1 MVYLREDLCKFKG
14 DVKTA
19 IYRWCTSMIDQL
31 FAGKAGLEPVA
42 YYAKNGISNAID
54 RYDEQLNRYIDY
66 AVMFVSDKDGK
77 IDTDKLIG
85 DLVEI
90 YRSTE
95 KRTENLL
102 GMKISFRRKPP
113 SEIFSSRRTRRRCGF
128 LRNELRLFCFL
139 KTIKKGLTRKNHVSP
154 LFLASC
160 SQRLLQ
166 RLIHPPQRIGRQAAQ
181 IQA

>member
-1 MVYLREDLCKFKG
+1 MVYLREELSKFKG
-14 DVKTA
+14 DVKAA

-66 AVMFVSDKDGK
+66 TVMFVADKDGT

-90 YRSTE
+90 YRNTD
-95 KRTENLL
+95 KRTEDVL
-102 GMKISFRRKPP
+102 GMKVEYGAGEIVIYPPDNPFVNMLLPWQSVRITAEDILKMRSF
-113 SEIFSSRRTRRRCGF
+113 F
-128 LRNELRLFCFL
+128 
-139 KTIKKGLTRKNHVSP
+139 
-154 LFLASC
+154 
-160 SQRLLQ
+160 
-166 RLIHPPQRIGRQAAQ
+166 
-181 IQA
+181 

>member
-1 MVYLREDLCKFKG
+1 MIYLKEELCKFKG

-42 YYAKNGISNAID
+42 YYAKNGIANAID

-66 AVMFVSDKDGK
+66 AVMFVADKDGE

-90 YRSTE
+90 YKSTE
-95 KRTENLL
+95 KRTEDVL
-102 GMKISFRRKPP
+102 GMKLEYGAGEIVIYPPDNPFVNILFPWQSVKITAEDILKIRSF
-113 SEIFSSRRTRRRCGF
+113 F
-128 LRNELRLFCFL
+128 
-139 KTIKKGLTRKNHVSP
+139 
-154 LFLASC
+154 
-160 SQRLLQ
+160 
-166 RLIHPPQRIGRQAAQ
+166 
-181 IQA
+181 

>member
-1 MVYLREDLCKFKG
+1 MVYLREELCKFKG

-19 IYRWCTSMIDQL
+19 VYRWITSMIDQL

-42 YYAKNGISNAID
+42 YYAKNGISNVID

-66 AVMFVSDKDGK
+66 AVMFVTDKEGR

-95 KRTENLL
+95 KRTEVLL
-102 GMKISFRRKPP
+102 GMKVEYGAGEIAIYPPDNLFVNILLPWQSIKITAEDILKMRSF
-113 SEIFSSRRTRRRCGF
+113 F
-128 LRNELRLFCFL
+128 
-139 KTIKKGLTRKNHVSP
+139 
-154 LFLASC
+154 
-160 SQRLLQ
+160 
-166 RLIHPPQRIGRQAAQ
+166 
-181 IQA
+181 

>member
-1 MVYLREDLCKFKG
+1 MVYLREELCKFKG

-66 AVMFVSDKDGK
+66 AVMFVADKDGE

-102 GMKISFRRKPP
+102 GMKVEYGAGEIVVFPPDNPFVNMFLPWQSVKITAEDILNIRSF
-113 SEIFSSRRTRRRCGF
+113 F
-128 LRNELRLFCFL
+128 
-139 KTIKKGLTRKNHVSP
+139 
-154 LFLASC
+154 
-160 SQRLLQ
+160 
-166 RLIHPPQRIGRQAAQ
+166 
-181 IQA
+181 

>member
-1 MVYLREDLCKFKG
+1 MIYLKKELGKFKG

-19 IYRWCTSMIDQL
+19 IHRWCTSMIDQL

-66 AVMFVSDKDGK
+66 AVMFVADKDGK

-90 YRSTE
+90 YRNTE
-95 KRTENLL
+95 KRTEDVL
-102 GMKISFRRKPP
+102 GMKVEYGAGEIVVFPP
-113 SEIFSSRRTRRRCGF
+113 DNPFINMF
-128 LRNELRLFCFL
+128 LPWQSVKITAEDIL
-139 KTIKKGLTRKNHVSP
+139 KIRD
-154 LFLASC
+154 FF
-160 SQRLLQ
+160 
-166 RLIHPPQRIGRQAAQ
+166 
-181 IQA
+181 

>member
-1 MVYLREDLCKFKG
+1 MVYLKEELCKFKG

-42 YYAKNGISNAID
+42 YYAKNGIANAID

-66 AVMFVSDKDGK
+66 AVMFVADKDGE

-90 YRSTE
+90 YKSTE
-95 KRTENLL
+95 KRTEDVL
-102 GMKISFRRKPP
+102 GMKLEYGAGEIVIYPPDNPFVNILFPWQSVKITAEDILKIRSF
-113 SEIFSSRRTRRRCGF
+113 F
-128 LRNELRLFCFL
+128 
-139 KTIKKGLTRKNHVSP
+139 
-154 LFLASC
+154 
-160 SQRLLQ
+160 
-166 RLIHPPQRIGRQAAQ
+166 
-181 IQA
+181 

>member
-1 MVYLREDLCKFKG
+1 MIYLREELCKFKG

-54 RYDEQLNRYIDY
+54 RYDEQLSRYIDY
-66 AVMFVSDKDGK
+66 AVMFMADKDGK

-90 YRSTE
+90 YKSTE
-95 KRTENLL
+95 KRTEDVL
-102 GMKISFRRKPP
+102 GMKLEYGAGEIVIYPPDNPFVNILFPWQSVKITAEDILKIRSF
-113 SEIFSSRRTRRRCGF
+113 F
-128 LRNELRLFCFL
+128 
-139 KTIKKGLTRKNHVSP
+139 
-154 LFLASC
+154 
-160 SQRLLQ
+160 
-166 RLIHPPQRIGRQAAQ
+166 
-181 IQA
+181 

>member
-1 MVYLREDLCKFKG
+1 MIYLKEELCKFKG

-42 YYAKNGISNAID
+42 YYAKNGISNAIE

-66 AVMFVSDKDGK
+66 AVMFVADKEGR

-95 KRTENLL
+95 KRTEVLL
-102 GMKISFRRKPP
+102 GMKVEYGAGEIVVFPPDNPFVNILLPWQSIKITAEDILKIRSF
-113 SEIFSSRRTRRRCGF
+113 F
-128 LRNELRLFCFL
+128 
-139 KTIKKGLTRKNHVSP
+139 
-154 LFLASC
+154 
-160 SQRLLQ
+160 
-166 RLIHPPQRIGRQAAQ
+166 
-181 IQA
+181 

>member
-1 MVYLREDLCKFKG
+1 MIYLKEELCKFKG

-19 IYRWCTSMIDQL
+19 VYRWITSMIDQL

-42 YYAKNGISNAID
+42 YYAKNGISNVID

-66 AVMFVSDKDGK
+66 AVMFVADKEGR

-95 KRTENLL
+95 KRTEVLL
-102 GMKISFRRKPP
+102 GMKVEYGAGEIVVFPPDNPFVNILLPWQSIKITAEDILKMRSF
-113 SEIFSSRRTRRRCGF
+113 F
-128 LRNELRLFCFL
+128 
-139 KTIKKGLTRKNHVSP
+139 
-154 LFLASC
+154 
-160 SQRLLQ
+160 
-166 RLIHPPQRIGRQAAQ
+166 
-181 IQA
+181 

>member
-1 MVYLREDLCKFKG
+1 MVYLKEELCKFKG

-19 IYRWCTSMIDQL
+19 IYMWCTSMIDQL

-54 RYDEQLNRYIDY
+54 RYDERLNRYIDY
-66 AVMFVSDKDGK
+66 AVMFVADKDGK

-95 KRTENLL
+95 KRTEVLL
-102 GMKISFRRKPP
+102 GMKVEYGAGEIVVFPP
-113 SEIFSSRRTRRRCGF
+113 DNPFINMF
-128 LRNELRLFCFL
+128 LPWQSIKITTEDILKICCF
-139 KTIKKGLTRKNHVSP
+139 
-154 LFLASC
+154 F
-160 SQRLLQ
+160 
-166 RLIHPPQRIGRQAAQ
+166 
-181 IQA
+181 

>member
-1 MVYLREDLCKFKG
+1 MVYLKEDLCKFKG

-31 FAGKAGLEPVA
+31 FAGKAGLEPVT

-66 AVMFVSDKDGK
+66 AVMFVADKEGK

-95 KRTENLL
+95 KRTEVLL
-102 GMKISFRRKPP
+102 GMKVEYGAGEIVVFPPDNPFVNILLPWQSVKITAEDILKIRSF
-113 SEIFSSRRTRRRCGF
+113 F
-128 LRNELRLFCFL
+128 
-139 KTIKKGLTRKNHVSP
+139 
-154 LFLASC
+154 
-160 SQRLLQ
+160 
-166 RLIHPPQRIGRQAAQ
+166 
-181 IQA
+181 

>member
-1 MVYLREDLCKFKG
+1 MIYLKEELCKFKG

-66 AVMFVSDKDGK
+66 AVMFVADKEGK

-95 KRTENLL
+95 KRTEVLL
-102 GMKISFRRKPP
+102 GMKVEYGAGEIVVFPPDNPFVNMFLPWQSVRITAEDLLKMRSF
-113 SEIFSSRRTRRRCGF
+113 F
-128 LRNELRLFCFL
+128 
-139 KTIKKGLTRKNHVSP
+139 
-154 LFLASC
+154 
-160 SQRLLQ
+160 
-166 RLIHPPQRIGRQAAQ
+166 
-181 IQA
+181 

>member
-1 MVYLREDLCKFKG
+1 MIYLKEELCKFKG

-66 AVMFVSDKDGK
+66 AVMFVADKDGK

-95 KRTENLL
+95 KRTEVLL
-102 GMKISFRRKPP
+102 GMKAEYGVGEIVVFPPDNPFVNMFLPWQSIKITAEDILKLRSF
-113 SEIFSSRRTRRRCGF
+113 F
-128 LRNELRLFCFL
+128 
-139 KTIKKGLTRKNHVSP
+139 
-154 LFLASC
+154 
-160 SQRLLQ
+160 
-166 RLIHPPQRIGRQAAQ
+166 
-181 IQA
+181 

>member
-1 MVYLREDLCKFKG
+1 MIYLKEELCKFKG

-42 YYAKNGISNAID
+42 YYAKNGISNAIE

-66 AVMFVSDKDGK
+66 AVMFVADKDGK

-90 YRSTE
+90 YKSTE
-95 KRTENLL
+95 KRTEVLL
-102 GMKISFRRKPP
+102 GMKVEYGAGEIVVFPPDNPFVNMFLPWQSIKITAEDILKIRSF
-113 SEIFSSRRTRRRCGF
+113 F
-128 LRNELRLFCFL
+128 
-139 KTIKKGLTRKNHVSP
+139 
-154 LFLASC
+154 
-160 SQRLLQ
+160 
-166 RLIHPPQRIGRQAAQ
+166 
-181 IQA
+181 

>member
-1 MVYLREDLCKFKG
+1 MVYLREELCKFKG

-19 IYRWCTSMIDQL
+19 VYRWITSMIDQL

-42 YYAKNGISNAID
+42 YYAKNGISNVID

-66 AVMFVSDKDGK
+66 AVMFVADKEGR

-95 KRTENLL
+95 KRTEVLL
-102 GMKISFRRKPP
+102 GMKVEYGAGEIVVFPPDNPFVNILLPWQSIKITAEDILKMRSF
-113 SEIFSSRRTRRRCGF
+113 F
-128 LRNELRLFCFL
+128 
-139 KTIKKGLTRKNHVSP
+139 
-154 LFLASC
+154 
-160 SQRLLQ
+160 
-166 RLIHPPQRIGRQAAQ
+166 
-181 IQA
+181 

>member
-1 MVYLREDLCKFKG
+1 
-14 DVKTA
+14 
-19 IYRWCTSMIDQL
+19 MIDQL

-66 AVMFVSDKDGK
+66 AVMFVADKEGR

-95 KRTENLL
+95 KRTEVLL
-102 GMKISFRRKPP
+102 GMKVEYGAGEIVVFPPDNPFVNILLPWQSIKITAEDILKMRSF
-113 SEIFSSRRTRRRCGF
+113 F
-128 LRNELRLFCFL
+128 
-139 KTIKKGLTRKNHVSP
+139 
-154 LFLASC
+154 
-160 SQRLLQ
+160 
-166 RLIHPPQRIGRQAAQ
+166 
-181 IQA
+181 

>member
-1 MVYLREDLCKFKG
+1 MYTRQSLQHRFDLVYLREELCKFKG

-19 IYRWCTSMIDQL
+19 VYRWITSMIDQL

-42 YYAKNGISNAID
+42 YYAKNGISNVID

-66 AVMFVSDKDGK
+66 AVMFVTDKEGR

-95 KRTENLL
+95 KRTEVLL
-102 GMKISFRRKPP
+102 GMKVEYGAGEIVVFPPDNPFVNILLPWQSIKITAEDILKMRSF
-113 SEIFSSRRTRRRCGF
+113 F
-128 LRNELRLFCFL
+128 
-139 KTIKKGLTRKNHVSP
+139 
-154 LFLASC
+154 
-160 SQRLLQ
+160 
-166 RLIHPPQRIGRQAAQ
+166 
-181 IQA
+181 

>member
-1 MVYLREDLCKFKG
+1 MIYLKEELCKFKG

-54 RYDEQLNRYIDY
+54 RYDEQLNRYVDY
-66 AVMFVSDKDGK
+66 AVMFVADKDGK

-95 KRTENLL
+95 KRTEDVF
-102 GMKISFRRKPP
+102 GMKLEYGAGEIVIYPPDKPFVNILLPWQSVKITAEDILKIRSF
-113 SEIFSSRRTRRRCGF
+113 F
-128 LRNELRLFCFL
+128 
-139 KTIKKGLTRKNHVSP
+139 
-154 LFLASC
+154 
-160 SQRLLQ
+160 
-166 RLIHPPQRIGRQAAQ
+166 
-181 IQA
+181 

>member
-1 MVYLREDLCKFKG
+1 MVYLREEFCKFKG

-31 FAGKAGLEPVA
+31 FAGKDGLEPVA

-66 AVMFVSDKDGK
+66 AVMFVADKDGT

-95 KRTENLL
+95 KRTEVLL
-102 GMKISFRRKPP
+102 GMKVEYGAGEIVVFPPDNPFINMFLPWQSVKITAEDILKIRSF
-113 SEIFSSRRTRRRCGF
+113 F
-128 LRNELRLFCFL
+128 
-139 KTIKKGLTRKNHVSP
+139 
-154 LFLASC
+154 
-160 SQRLLQ
+160 
-166 RLIHPPQRIGRQAAQ
+166 
-181 IQA
+181 